1 MNIIWFKDCNYDNTH
16 LIGGKNASLGKLMN
30 YNTNLFKSAN
40 GFAITTKLFDD
51 FIDYNNLNEK
61 IETIITNIDFSN
73 LNNLNQTADTLKG
86 LFTNSKFTEKQL
98 KELKNTYLELQ
109 NQYSNPIQVAVRS
122 SAIAEDLPNA
132 SFAGQQDTYLNITN
146 FEDLKDSIIKC
157 YASLFNSNAISYRHT
172 NNIKKEEVKM
182 SIGVQKMVR
191 SDLSVAGVAFS
202 LDPQTGYNKA
212 ITINASYGLGEG
224 VVSGLV
230 NPDDILVDK
239 RALHLSFKDPIISL
253 KIGDK
258 KQKVIYD
265 YLNGGTYVVNNEF
278 NQQQQSSLSN
288 DKIISIGNAILFL
301 ESYYKKL
308 YHNEVGID
316 VEWAY
321 DGQEDEL
328 YILQVRAET
337 IHSNKEKNNNYLQI
351 EYYSLMGKS
360 KTLVDGVAVGDKISC
375 GKIVCSNN
383 INEVNRV
390 FEKGDILVTDM
401 TTPDWEPIMKI
412 SAGIITNKGGKTCHA
427 AIIARELN
435 INALVGCSNATE
447 LLKGEDWVTIDCSTG
462 DKGYVYQGKLPIKT
476 RKHNVNLDN
485 KKYENTKIMLNIG
498 NPDIAFKSS
507 MLPHKGVGLTRM
519 EFIIVN
525 HIKIHPQLLLDYD
538 NKVELNKETYDAVKS
553 LINEQSGKNYFI
565 TQLARGIGKIASAFH
580 PYPVIVRLS
589 DFKSNEYRNLLGG
602 DRYEPDEENP
612 MIGWRGASR
621 YYSKEYER
629 AFRLECQGISYA
641 RKEMGMKN
649 IVVMIP
655 FCRTPEEC
663 AKVIK
668 IMGEEG
674 LKRGVDDLQVYI
686 MCEIPSNVI
695 EADRFAPL
703 IDGVSIGGNDLLQL
717 TLGIDRDSEMITHI
731 GDDKNISYRRMIS
744 QAITSY
750 RALGV
755 KVGFCGQQPSDSVE
769 FAEFLI
775 KEGIDSISVTPD
787 SILKLF

>member
-1 MNIIWFKDCNYDNTH
+1 MNIIWFKDCDYHNTH
-16 LIGGKNASLGKLMN
+16 LIGGKNASLGKLMK
-30 YNTNLFKSAN
+30 YDTNLFKNAN
-40 GFAITTKLFDD
+40 GFAISTIFYDD
-51 FIDYNNLNEK
+51 FITFNNLNTK
-61 IETIITNIDFSN
+61 IDDILTDIDF
-73 LNNLNQTADTLKG
+73 NNLESLNEISTK
-86 LFTNSKFTEKQL
+86 L
-98 KELKNTYLELQ
+98 KELFHNTVFTNHQLKCLKDAYLTLKSL
-109 NQYSNPIQVAVRS
+109 YPNPIQVAVRS

-132 SFAGQQDTYLNITN
+132 SFAGQQDTYLNIN
-146 FEDLKDSIIKC
+146 SFHDLKNSIVKC

-191 SDLSVAGVAFS
+191 SDLAIAGVAFS
-202 LDPQTGYNKA
+202 LDPQTGYNNA

-230 NPDDILVDK
+230 NPDDIIVDK
-239 RALHLSFKDPIISL
+239 RSLHQNIKDPIIGIT
-253 KIGDK
+253 IGNK
-258 KQKVIYD
+258 KQKVIYASQGSGTIKVNTTEKEQD
-265 YLNGGTYVVNNEF
+265 RLCITYEEIKKIGKAVLYLET
-278 NQQQQSSLSN
+278 
-288 DKIISIGNAILFL
+288 
-301 ESYYKKL
+301 YYKKL
-308 YHNEVGID
+308 YHNNVSIDIEWAFDGID
-316 VEWAY
+316 K
-321 DGQEDEL
+321 EL
-328 YILQVRAET
+328 YIIQVRAET
-337 IHSNKEKNNNYLQI
+337 VHSNKDNTKLQLENYKLLEDGQI
-351 EYYSLMGKS
+351 
-360 KTLVDGVAVGDKISC
+360 LVKGVAVGDKISC
-375 GKIVCSNN
+375 GKVVCSNDILGVSN
-383 INEVNRV
+383 I
-390 FEKGDILVTDM
+390 FKTGDILVTDM
-401 TTPDWEPIMKI
+401 TTPDWEPVMKI
-412 SAGIITNKGGKTCHA
+412 SSGIITNKGGKTCHA
-427 AIIARELN
+427 SIIARELN
-435 INALVGCSNATE
+435 INALVGCGNATDI
-447 LLKGEDWVTIDCSTG
+447 LKSVVGDKVTIDCSKG
-462 DKGYVYQGKLPIKT
+462 DKGCVLKGELMFDIERQDI
-476 RKHNVNLDN
+476 NLEND
-485 KKYENTKIMLNIG
+485 KYYNTAIMLNIG
-498 NPDIAFKSS
+498 NPDIVFKAS
-507 MLPHKGVGLTRM
+507 MLPHQGVGLTRM
-519 EFIIVN
+519 EFIIIN
-525 HIKIHPQLLLDYD
+525 YIKIHPLLLIDYD
-538 NKVELNKETYDAVKS
+538 NNIKMENNIYNEVKKILNHS
-553 LINEQSGKNYFI
+553 SGTNYFI
-565 TQLARGIGKIASAFH
+565 KQLARGIGKIASAIY

-674 LKRGVDDLQVYI
+674 LERGVDDLQVYI

-731 GDDKNISYRRMIS
+731 GDDKNVSYRRMIT
-744 QAITSY
+744 QAIKSY

-769 FAEFLI
+769 FAEFLV